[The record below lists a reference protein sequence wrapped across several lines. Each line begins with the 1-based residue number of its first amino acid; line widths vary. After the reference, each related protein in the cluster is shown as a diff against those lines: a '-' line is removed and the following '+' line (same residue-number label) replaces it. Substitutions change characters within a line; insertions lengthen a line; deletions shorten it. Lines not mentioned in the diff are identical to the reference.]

1 VRDYCPISLIH
12 IIGKLFSKVHANRL
26 APRFGELVHA
36 NQSTFIKGRFIQDNF
51 KMVQMTAKMLQEKKK
66 ACLLLKID
74 IARAFHLVAWVFLL
88 EVLQHME
95 FTGVWREWISVLL
108 SMASTKVLLNGN
120 PVIEFVM
127 CVDSAKAT
135 RCGLCSFSL

>member
-1 VRDYCPISLIH
+1 
-12 IIGKLFSKVHANRL
+12 
-26 APRFGELVHA
+26 
-36 NQSTFIKGRFIQDNF
+36 
-51 KMVQMTAKMLQEKKK
+51 MTAKMLQEKKK